1 MWAINWKYR
10 NSFAFWRSLVGKLWI
25 TIIFLV
31 GCVLIALGLFLLPY
45 IDTNFAE
52 SESRDIKRLFT
63 YVCII
68 GFSLTTFFALFLFTK
83 ITQPMQQLIQAAN
96 SIRKGN
102 YDTRLS
108 LVTSDE
114 IGELA
119 NTFNH
124 MAAQLEDNI
133 RNLNHEKEHLA
144 SVLRSMTDAVV
155 TFDGEGKVI
164 LTNPPGEKIMQ
175 VWCDLDWSQA
185 DTDETSERASASRDV
200 PEPLIPL
207 FKLVMERGGD
217 QSSNVHVQQGVW
229 SVQMTPLYADSVIRG
244 AVAVLR
250 DVTEEVRLEKMRRDF
265 VANVSHEI
273 RTPLSMMQGYSEA
286 LLDGMAASPEESEEL
301 IQVIHDESLRMGR
314 LVKDLLDLAR
324 MEAGHTDMA
333 MREVDLVEVLER
345 VYRKFSVRS
354 KEQGITLHLDC
365 AQSSIKLHHA
375 DEDRLEQ
382 VFTNLLDNAF
392 RHTPTNK
399 NVIITAKLVTD
410 SRIPAAKISIKDEGV
425 GIPTS
430 DLPFIFERFYK
441 ADKARVRG
449 ESVGTGLGLAIVKN
463 IVDAHHGTIQ
473 VNSIL
478 GEGTEFMMQFPVDSP
493 K

>member
-1 MWAINWKYR
+1 M
-10 NSFAFWRSLVGKLWI
+10 
-25 TIIFLV
+25 

-52 SESRDIKRLFT
+52 TESRDIKRLFT
-63 YVCII
+63 YICIV

-96 SIRKGN
+96 AIRKGN
-102 YDTRLS
+102 YGTRLS
-108 LVTSDE
+108 LRTNDE

-124 MAAQLEDNI
+124 MAIQLEDTI

-144 SVLRSMTDAVV
+144 SVLRSMTDAVI

-175 VWCDLDWSQA
+175 AWCALDWAQEHEGL
-185 DTDETSERASASRDV
+185 DGHSAVKPSRDV
-200 PEPLIPL
+200 PEPLVPL
-207 FKLVMERGGD
+207 FRLVMEQGGD

-229 SVQMTPLYADSVIRG
+229 SVQMAPLYADSVVRG

-250 DVTEEVRLEKMRRDF
+250 DVTEEVKMEKMRRDF

-286 LLDGMAASPEESEEL
+286 LLDGMATSPEESEEL

-324 MEAGHTDMA
+324 MDAGHTDMN
-333 MREVDLVEVLER
+333 MREVELGELLER
-345 VYRKFSVRS
+345 IYRKFMVRS
-354 KEQGITLHLDC
+354 KEQGIQLQYECKQEISL
-365 AQSSIKLHHA
+365 QQA

-392 RHTPTNK
+392 RHTPEGK
-399 NVIITAKLVTD
+399 SVVISAELVTHM
-410 SRIPAAKISIKDEGV
+410 RAPFVRVCVKDQGV
-425 GIPTS
+425 GIPSS
-430 DLPFIFERFYK
+430 DVPFIFERFYK

-463 IVDAHHGTIQ
+463 IVDAHQGTIQ
-473 VNSIL
+473 VNSVL
-478 GEGTEFMMQFPVDSP
+478 GEGTEFILQFPLDSS

>member
-1 MWAINWKYR
+1 M
-10 NSFAFWRSLVGKLWI
+10 
-25 TIIFLV
+25 

-96 SIRKGN
+96 AIRKGN
-102 YDTRLS
+102 YGTRLS

-155 TFDGEGKVI
+155 TFDGEGKII

-175 VWCDLDWSQA
+175 AWESLDWA
-185 DTDETSERASASRDV
+185 GEEEAGEPAHRGASSRDV

-207 FKLVMERGGD
+207 FKKVMEDGED

-229 SVQMTPLYADSVIRG
+229 SVQMAPLYEDSVVRG

-250 DVTEEVRLEKMRRDF
+250 DVTEEVRMEKMRRDF

-324 MEAGHTDMA
+324 MDAGHTDMA
-333 MREVDLVEVLER
+333 MREINLVELLER
-345 VYRKFSVRS
+345 IYRKFSVRA
-354 KEQGITLHLDC
+354 KEQGIQLHLRCEQPVITLHE
-365 AQSSIKLHHA
+365 A

-392 RHTPTNK
+392 RHTPSGK
-399 NVIITAKLVTD
+399 NVYIEAGALTD
-410 SRIPAAKISIKDEGV
+410 NRTKSAKIVIRDEGA
-425 GIPTS
+425 GIPPS
-430 DLPFIFERFYK
+430 DVPFIFERFYK

-463 IVDAHHGTIQ
+463 IVDAHQGSIT
-473 VNSIL
+473 VNSAL
-478 GEGTEFMMQFPVDSP
+478 GKGTEFILLV
-493 K
+493 

>member
-185 DTDETSERASASRDV
+185 DTDDTSERASASRDV

-207 FKLVMERGGD
+207 FKLVMEQGGD

-333 MREVDLVEVLER
+333 MREVDLVDVLER

-354 KEQGITLHLDC
+354 KEQGISLHLDC
-365 AQSSIKLHHA
+365 VQSSIKLHHA

-399 NVIITAKLVTD
+399 NVMISAKLVTD
-410 SRIPAAKISIKDEGV
+410 GRIPAAKISIKDEGV

-473 VNSIL
+473 ANSIL